1 MRRREFIAGVA
12 TGAVTWPLA
21 ARAQQ
26 VELVRRVGVLMGGG
40 EDNRSRVWLN
50 ALING
55 LKDAGWDEARNI
67 AIHPRWPGGDPV
79 QIGLRAKEIVA
90 LRPEV
95 IVAGTTLGVRA
106 LREETKSLPIVFAN
120 VTDPVETG
128 LVASLARPGGNT
140 TGFSSFAYSL
150 GGRWVQL
157 LKTIAPQI
165 GHVAI
170 MFNPDTAPFD
180 HQVFAS
186 IESAKQTLGVSISAA
201 LVRTALDI
209 EAVTARGQDSNHGL
223 VVLPD
228 TFSVSNSKLIIDLTA
243 RHRIPTVYPLRFWA
257 LDGGLISYGPD
268 AADLYRRAASYVD
281 RILRGEKA
289 GDLPVQEPIKF
300 ELLINMKA
308 AKTLGLTIPETLL
321 ATADE
326 VIQ

>member
-1 MRRREFIAGVA
+1 VKRREFIAGL
-12 TGAVTWPLA
+12 GSAVVWPLA
-21 ARAQQ
+21 TRAQQ
-26 VELVRRVGVLMGGG
+26 GERIRRIGVLIGGR
-40 EDNRSRVWLN
+40 EDDRSRTWLN
-50 ALING
+50 ALVNG
-55 LKDAGWDEARNI
+55 LKDAGWNEARNI
-67 AIHPRWPGGDPV
+67 EIHPRWPGGDLV
-79 QIGLRAKEIVA
+79 RTGLLAKEIVA

-95 IVAGTTLGVRA
+95 IVVGTTPSVKA

-165 GHVAI
+165 EHVTI
-170 MFNPDTAPFD
+170 LFNPDTAPFD
-180 HQVFAS
+180 RQIVAS
-186 IESAKQTLGVSISAA
+186 IESAKRTLAVTTSAA
-201 LVRTALDI
+201 TVRTALDI
-209 EAVTARGQDSNHGL
+209 EAVIARGQEAGHGL

-228 TFSVSNSKLIIDLTA
+228 TFSVSNSKLIIDLAA

-289 GDLPVQEPIKF
+289 SDLPVQEPTKF
-300 ELLINMKA
+300 ELLINMKTA
-308 AKTLGLTIPETLL
+308 RELGLAVPETLL

>member
-1 MRRREFIAGVA
+1 MRRREFIAGLG
-12 TGAVTWPLA
+12 GAA
-21 ARAQQ
+21 AWSAAASAQQ
-26 VELVRRVGVLMGGG
+26 SERMRRIGVLMGGR
-40 EDNRSRVWLN
+40 EDNRSRAWLK
-50 ALING
+50 ALISG

-67 AIHPRWPGGDPV
+67 EIHPRWPGGDLV
-79 QIGLRAKEIVA
+79 RIGLLAKEIVA

-95 IVAGTTLGVRA
+95 IVAGTTPSVKA

-128 LVASLARPGGNT
+128 LVAGLARPGGST
-140 TGFSSFAYSL
+140 TGFSAFTYSL

-165 GHVAI
+165 VHVAI
-170 MFNPDTAPFD
+170 MFNPDTAPFNR
-180 HQVFAS
+180 QIFAS
-186 IESAKQTLGVSISAA
+186 MESAKQTLGVSTSAA
-201 LVRTALDI
+201 SVRTALDI

-228 TFSVSNSKLIIDLTA
+228 TFSVSNSKLIIDLAA
-243 RHRIPTVYPLRFWA
+243 RHRIPTVYPQRFWA
-257 LDGGLISYGPD
+257 LEGGLISYGPD

-289 GDLPVQEPIKF
+289 GDLPVQLPTKF
-300 ELLINMKA
+300 ELLINMKT

-321 ATADE
+321 ATADQ
-326 VIQ
+326 VIE